1 MQWQAGKTKVQA
13 DIEIRLEQL
22 VVWILLEEARPAAPY
37 PVHFRT
43 AFICKRRAPHHVCTH
58 SFSYSPEIEITRHR

>member
-22 VVWILLEEARPAAPY
+22 VVWILLEDAKPAAPY

-43 AFICKRRAPHHVCTH
+43 AFICKRRAPQSTPSCVYTQ
-58 SFSYSPEIEITRHR
+58 FQLLTRN